1 MARPP
6 DLDEPRI
13 VTIPVRFT
21 PTGAALVDA
30 ARGDLSRSAY
40 IRALISTDAYSR
52 DITPKDAP

>member
-40 IRALISTDAYSR
+40 IRALISVDAYTR
-52 DITPKDAP
+52 DITAKDAP

>member
-6 DLDEPRI
+6 DLEEPRT

-30 ARGDLSRSAY
+30 ARGDLSRSVY
-40 IRALISTDAYSR
+40 IRGLISADAYTR
-52 DITPKDAP
+52 DITPKDTP